1 MYFLLFTFLLSGT
14 NPDSAE
20 VNQDYKKN
28 IFAHSQSDTL
38 EYRFNKLKPDTNLV
52 QMPVYKPPPGINFE
66 MPVFKPPPG
75 IDFDM
80 PIIGKTV
87 NELPEPLFQFPDST
101 KNPLKKRPSDIN
113 RND

>member
-14 NPDSAE
+14 NPHSTDL
-20 VNQDYKKN
+20 NQEYKKN
-28 IFAHSQSDTL
+28 IPSHSQSDTL
-38 EYRFNKLKPDTNLV
+38 DYRFNKLNPDTNLV
-52 QMPVYKPPPGINFE
+52 QMPVLKPPADIDFD

-87 NELPEPLFQFPDST
+87 NEFPEPLFQFPDST

-113 RND
+113 RDD